1 MTEQF
6 VSKLIHLNIFS
17 CLIAYSLFCFHIILM
32 INMHIPELNLYI
44 CCQMLFFPE
53 ACDYI
58 ADSKSQTV
66 EMAESLNGDIM
77 KRYCRAA
84 QESGIWL
91 SIGGFHQKV

>member
-1 MTEQF
+1 MFSYYTYDKYAYTRTKF
-6 VSKLIHLNIFS
+6 V
-17 CLIAYSLFCFHIILM
+17 
-32 INMHIPELNLYI
+32 